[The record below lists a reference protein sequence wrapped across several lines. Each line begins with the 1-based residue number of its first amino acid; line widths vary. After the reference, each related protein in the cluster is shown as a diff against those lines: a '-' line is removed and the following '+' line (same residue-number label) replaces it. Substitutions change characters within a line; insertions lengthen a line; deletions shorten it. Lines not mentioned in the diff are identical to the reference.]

1 MSQDGSAAS
10 RGVSR
15 RNLLKTGA
23 ASLAAVL
30 GGTQAGIDA
39 AAAAD
44 SAPSDRDL
52 VLVNGKIH
60 TMDAQSR
67 IAASIT
73 IRNGRIIALE
83 YGGHGNQGSHGD
95 QRVIDLKGRTV
106 VPGIIDNHN
115 HIVLMANRPGY
126 HTPLE
131 NAYSI
136 AEVQATL
143 AARAAGVPKGQFIT
157 TIGGFHSNHFA
168 EHRLPNLAEL
178 DAALPDHPVYVSIG
192 FSGPSTTNTRGKAFF
207 EQKSVA
213 VGADSSIAAGT
224 PSGQALLALRQALLT
239 FETRKRAALDALAYG
254 TTVGVTTHLDEGA
267 FQASNTPADG
277 SAHEDNYTMHLPV
290 LELYREE
297 LAKVRL
303 RINFLHMEADPA
315 LPGLLARLQN
325 AFPFFGS
332 DMVRTGGIGEFIA
345 QGTNA
350 ASPFIEAAKRVA
362 RAGWRAEVHSL
373 SRTDFQDEIQ
383 GFEVANTVADI
394 TDLRWVVAHV
404 PFITLDYVNRLKAL
418 GGGLSLTGWRYL
430 AGTAAGNGPP
440 FRMIVDNG
448 INVGMSSDGMQI
460 APMNP
465 WLHMY
470 YATTGVNALG
480 QLINGGQQ
488 ITREEVLRLYT
499 RDNGWFLREE
509 DQLGSLELGKLGDLV
524 VLNSD
529 YFTVADADLKK
540 VRSIL
545 TVVGGNIVYDAGVL
559 KVK

>member
-73 IRNGRIIALE
+73 IRAGRIIALE
-83 YGGHGNQGSHGD
+83 YGGHGNSGSHGD

-115 HIVLMANRPGY
+115 HIVLMANRPGH

-136 AEVQATL
+136 DDVQETL
-143 AARAAGVPKGQFIT
+143 AARAASVPKGEFIT

-168 EHRLPNLAEL
+168 ERRLPTLEEL
-178 DAALPDHPVYVSIG
+178 DTAVPDHPVFVSIG
-192 FSGPSTTNTRGKAFF
+192 FSGPSTTNTLGRAFF
-207 EQKSVA
+207 QNAPLPVT
-213 VGADSSIAAGT
+213 VGADGSIVAGVQ
-224 PSGQALLALRQALLT
+224 SGRALLALRQSFLS
-239 FETRKRAALDALAYG
+239 FEERKRGALEALAYG
-254 TTVGVTTHLDEGA
+254 ATVGVTTHLDEGA
-267 FQASNTPADG
+267 FQATNTPADG
-277 SAHEDNYTMHLPV
+277 SAHEDNYTMHLPL
-290 LELYREE
+290 LELYRDGK
-297 LAKVRL
+297 AKVRL

-325 AFPFFGS
+325 AFPFFGN

-345 QGTNA
+345 QGTGPT
-350 ASPFIEAAKRVA
+350 SPFVEAAKRVA

-373 SRTDFQDEIQ
+373 SRTDFQQEIQ
-383 GFEVANTVADI
+383 GFEVANGEASI
-394 TDLRWVVAHV
+394 ADLRWVVAHA
-404 PFITLDYVNRLKAL
+404 PFITQEYVNRLKAL
-418 GGGLSLTGWRYL
+418 GGGISLFGGSRYLTG
-430 AGTAAGNGPP
+430 TTVNNGPP
-440 FRMIVDNG
+440 YRMIVDSG
-448 INVGMSSDGMQI
+448 IHAGMSCDGMQV
-460 APMNP
+460 APLNP
-465 WLHMY
+465 WISMY
-470 YATTGVNALG
+470 YATTGTNALG
-480 QLINGGQQ
+480 VVINGAQR
-488 ITREEVLRLYT
+488 ITRAEVLRLYT
-499 RDNGWFLREE
+499 QANGWFLREE
-509 DQLGSLELGKLGDLV
+509 DRLGAIEEGKL
-524 VLNSD
+524 
-529 YFTVADADLKK
+529 A
-540 VRSIL
+540 
-545 TVVGGNIVYDAGVL
+545 
-559 KVK
+559 